1 MICVSVS
8 INGVPQTIAGASS
21 AQSIEASVSIYPE
34 LREGWL
40 RVVGETDQGDQ
51 PSAHAHWAAA
61 PLKLGD
67 VVEFRLID
75 SSQPS
80 APRLGRED
88 PTAKASDSIPFI
100 CSFCGKAAVEVEGMT
115 AGTRAMICHGCVR
128 MIHDILSDGPAAV

>member
-8 INGVPQTIAGASS
+8 INGVPRTVAGALS
-21 AQSIEASVSIYPE
+21 AQLIEASVSIYPG
-34 LREGWL
+34 LQEGWL

-51 PSAHAHWAAA
+51 PQAHAHRAAA

-67 VVEFRLID
+67 VVEFQLIE

-88 PTAKASDSIPFI
+88 PTAGASDSIPYI
-100 CSFCGKAAVEVEGMT
+100 CGFCGKPALEVEGMT

-128 MIHDILSDGPAAV
+128 MIHEMLTDGPAAV